1 MKRLFILTTLLFVG
15 FAAAMAQSMTD
26 KEIID
31 FVIKEQK
38 AGTSQEVVASQ
49 LLRKGVSVQRLQDI
63 RKKYAAQINER
74 GYDQVAD
81 KTISRLRNQEAVE
94 KARKEA
100 EERYSSQKK
109 EYPLAVRN
117 TPKAMSKDVGAL
129 MTVDS
134 IIPDPNPVFGRDIFN
149 KDVLTFEPSM
159 NIATP
164 SNYQLGAG
172 DELIIDI
179 YGVSQKTITAQVS
192 PDGVAVIEGVG
203 PVRVAGLTMT
213 EANKRI
219 ANIVGARY
227 ASSQIAVSLG
237 NTRSITVNV
246 LGEVTAPGSY
256 TLSGFAT
263 VFHALYSAGGIN
275 KIGTLRSVKVY
286 RQSEMVGEVDVYDY
300 MLNGNTKSNIRLED
314 GDVVMVGTFDGLVKV
329 TGKVKRPMGYEMKST
344 ETMEQLLQYAGGF
357 TADAYKKSVRVV
369 RNTGRDFTV
378 FNLDEEARKS
388 FLVADGD
395 SVSVDSTLN
404 RYSNMIEITGAVFRP
419 GMYQLGENTNTV
431 KKLLQMAEGVTE
443 QAFAQHAV
451 LNRLKPDRSLEAM
464 SLNLEKILDGS
475 AADVELRDNDRLFVP
490 TRFENMQDRLVHIF
504 GGVQFQGDYYYAEGM
519 TIGDLILQAG
529 GLTEKA
535 SIAKIDISR
544 QKSTPDKLEAC
555 DEIAETFTVDFLDGF
570 AVGDKKDFVLM
581 PNDVV
586 YCRLDP
592 NFIPQRQARI
602 YGEITFPGIY
612 TISTR
617 NARLSDLVK
626 AAGGLTNFA
635 YIEGARLTRQR
646 TQEEW
651 DQLRNTQRVVQLQEN
666 NEEVEETIT
675 NTSNYFVGIDLKK
688 AIENPGSDA
697 DILIRDGD
705 MIDVPPLSP
714 TVKISGM
721 VLYPNTV
728 SYIEGKD
735 VDYYIEQAGGY
746 TERAKKRKTF
756 IVNLN
761 GTVRRATKANITPGC
776 EILVPSKRE
785 RERMNISQWLGI
797 GTSVASL
804 ATMVATF
811 VNLST
816 K

>member
-544 QKSTPDKLEAC
+544 QKSTPDKLEAY

-612 TISTR
+612 TIPTR

-635 YIEGARLTRQR
+635 YIEGARLTRRR